1 MKCPKCKNIDLAPA
15 KMEQGLS
22 AMGCNQCQGMFVS
35 LLYYRDWAERFA
47 VDADVDGAAPENNDA
62 EVVSI
67 AQEDISDTHNAM
79 SCPKCSRIMTKYRV
93 SSERDNR
100 LDLCGNCDEAW
111 LDKGEWSLLKSLSL
125 ATTLPQVF
133 TEQWQRQIRQQV
145 TDDNR
150 RQRYSDSL
158 GEDVVAEADKVR
170 EWLKDQPQRAQVLQ
184 YLMFE

>member
-22 AMGCNQCQGMFVS
+22 AMGCSQCQGMFVS

-47 VDADVDGAAPENNDA
+47 VDVSVAEESSSETLTVDQDEIN
-62 EVVSI
+62 
-67 AQEDISDTHNAM
+67 DTHTAM
-79 SCPKCSRIMTKYRV
+79 GCPKCSRIMTKYRV

-125 ATTLPQVF
+125 ATALPQVF

-145 TDDNR
+145 TEDHR

-158 GEDVVAEADKVR
+158 GENVVAEADKVR